1 MVPDSE
7 MIERIRGGDGDAFER
22 LFRNYGNPLVRFLYK
37 CVSDIPVVE
46 FLVQDLFIAAWADR
60 SRLNPSANIKTY
72 LYTAARNQALKHLR
86 HSQVEQRSAADI
98 EMALPHPQ
106 TPEDERQRQEIGVAL
121 AQAIEALPE
130 KARIIFSMNRFDQLS
145 YAEIAEIQGISIK
158 TVETQM
164 GRALKSQRTRLAHL
178 P

>member
-1 MVPDSE
+1 MDNLSE
-7 MIERIRGGDGDAFER
+7 WICKIRTGDARAFEQLLR
-22 LFRNYGNPLVRFLYK
+22 LYCQPLIHFVCRYVRDT
-37 CVSDIPVVE
+37 STAE
-46 FLVQDLFIAAWADR
+46 NLVQEVFLAIWTHR
-60 SRLNPSANIKTY
+60 SQLDPARSIKTY

-106 TPEDERQRQEIGVAL
+106 TPEDERQRREIGVAL
-121 AQAIEALPE
+121 AQAIEALSE

-164 GRALKSQRTRLAHL
+164 GRALKFLRTRLVHL
-178 P
+178 R